1 MGLTHPNTTD
11 MTTPSKNAIA
21 QAIKVQFPGVTA
33 KQFFKILETPKTRL
47 STARYWEESYNIR
60 PWAKRTPAER
70 VAALAAAEAAIAK
83 AQA

>member
-1 MGLTHPNTTD
+1 
-11 MTTPSKNAIA
+11 MTAPSKNAVA
-21 QAIKVQFPGVTA
+21 QAIKIQLPAVTA
-33 KQFFKILETPKTRL
+33 KQFFKILETPKCRL

-70 VAALAAAEAAIAK
+70 EAALAAAAVAIAK